1 MAWRNKQDDYEQCLG
16 AAEAPLLI
24 LLLDPRLLQLG
35 PLRSSL
41 TPLLALSALF
51 WVTPGQAGDLQRV
64 CGMH

>member
-1 MAWRNKQDDYEQCLG
+1 MG

-64 CGMH
+64 CGMR